1 MQFDTQENE
10 MTTDDAMR
18 NKPVLYWAAL
28 AVMFAAFI
36 AVALS

>member
-1 MQFDTQENE
+1 MQFDNQENE
-10 MTTDDAMR
+10 MTTDDAMK
-18 NKPVLYWAAL
+18 NKSFLYWAAL